1 MKFSIIITSYNYE
14 TYIVECLESCLNQS
28 HFSDYEVILI
38 DDGSTDNTRLLL
50 SKYLDEKLSVYFL
63 ENNGIEKASNF
74 GILKSKGEFVIRVD
88 ADDKLDETFLYEMNK
103 YINDTNYDFFYS
115 NYSII
120 DSSSKVQEEI
130 ILPQFDKTEILSRG
144 DFLAT
149 GTVYRRDILFKTNF
163 YETTV
168 KNSGLENFELII
180 KIILGNSKG
189 RLVSNSL
196 FYYRRHQ
203 SNMSEIRKT
212 NIIEYGNNL
221 FNKFN
226 LGLYRTNAY
235 HPYKLK
241 IN

>member
-1 MKFSIIITSYNYE
+1 MKFSIIITSHNYE

-28 HFSDYEVILI
+28 HYSDYEVIVI
-38 DDGSTDNTRLLL
+38 DDGSLDNTRSLL
-50 SKYLDEKLSVYFL
+50 SKYFDKKLSVYFL

-74 GILKSKGEFVIRVD
+74 GILKSKGEYIIRVD
-88 ADDKLDETFLYEMNK
+88 ADDKLEETFLYEMNK
-103 YINDTNYDFFYS
+103 YIIDTNYDFYYS

-120 DSSSKVQEEI
+120 DASSNVLENI
-130 ILPQFDKTEILSRG
+130 ILPQFDKNEILSRG

-149 GTVYRRDILFKTNF
+149 GTVYKRDILFKMNLYDTS
-163 YETTV
+163 V

-180 KIILGNSKG
+180 KMIHNNSEGK
-189 RLVSNSL
+189 LVSNFL

-203 SNMSEIRKT
+203 SNMSEFRKT
-212 NIIEYGNNL
+212 KIIEFGKQL
-221 FNKFN
+221 FSKFN
-226 LGLYRTNAY
+226 LGLYRTNAN

>member
-28 HFSDYEVILI
+28 HFSDYEVIVI
-38 DDGSTDNTRLLL
+38 DDGSLDNTRSLL
-50 SKYLDEKLSVYFL
+50 SKYFDKKLSVYFL

-74 GILKSKGEFVIRVD
+74 GILKSKGEYIIRVD

-103 YINDTNYDFFYS
+103 YVINTNYDFYYS

-120 DSSSKVQEEI
+120 DSSSNVLEDI
-130 ILPQFDKTEILSRG
+130 ILPQFDKNEILSRG

-149 GTVYRRDILFKTNF
+149 GTVYRRDILFKMNL

-180 KIILGNSKG
+180 KIIFGNSEGK
-189 RLVSNSL
+189 LVSNSL

-212 NIIEYGNNL
+212 KIIEYGNYL
-221 FNKFN
+221 CNKFN
-226 LGLYRTNAY
+226 LGLYRTNAN

>member
-28 HFSDYEVILI
+28 YFSDYEVIVI
-38 DDGSTDNTRLLL
+38 DDGSLDNTRSLL
-50 SKYLDEKLSVYFL
+50 SKYYDKKLSVYFL
-63 ENNGIEKASNF
+63 ENKGIEKASNF
-74 GILKSKGEFVIRVD
+74 GILKSKGEYIIRVD
-88 ADDKLDETFLYEMNK
+88 ADDKLDESFLYEMNK
-103 YINDTNYDFFYS
+103 YVIDTNYDFYYS
-115 NYSII
+115 NYSVI
-120 DSSSKVQEEI
+120 DSSSNILEDI
-130 ILPQFDKTEILSRG
+130 ILPQFDKNEILSRG

-149 GTVYRRDILFKTNF
+149 GTVYRRDILFKMNL

-180 KIILGNSKG
+180 KIILGNSEGK
-189 RLVSNSL
+189 LVSSSL

-203 SNMSEIRKT
+203 SNMSEIRRTK
-212 NIIEYGNNL
+212 IIEYGSYL
-221 FNKFN
+221 CNKFN
-226 LGLYRTNAY
+226 LGLYRTNVN

>member
-28 HFSDYEVILI
+28 HFSDYEVIVI
-38 DDGSTDNTRLLL
+38 DDGSLDNTRSLL
-50 SKYLDEKLSVYFL
+50 SKYFDKKLSVYFL

-74 GILKSKGEFVIRVD
+74 GILKSKGKYIIRVD

-103 YINDTNYDFFYS
+103 HVIDTNYDFYYS

-120 DSSSKVQEEI
+120 DSSSNVLEDI
-130 ILPQFDKTEILSRG
+130 ILPQFDKNEILSRG

-149 GTVYRRDILFKTNF
+149 GTVYRRDILFKMNL

-180 KIILGNSKG
+180 KIILGNSEGK
-189 RLVSNSL
+189 LVSNSL

-212 NIIEYGNNL
+212 KIIEYGNYL
-221 FNKFN
+221 YNKFN
-226 LGLYRTNAY
+226 LGLYRTNVN